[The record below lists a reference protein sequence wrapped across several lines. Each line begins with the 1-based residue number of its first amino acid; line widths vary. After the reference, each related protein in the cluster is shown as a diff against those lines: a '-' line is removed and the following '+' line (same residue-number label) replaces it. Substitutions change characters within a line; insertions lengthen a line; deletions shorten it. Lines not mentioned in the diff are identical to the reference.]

1 MAGINA
7 IQYDPLTEML
17 VKRHTW
23 LTEKQ
28 AAEYLNVSASMLA
41 KNRCY
46 KRGIELI
53 PFVKM
58 SSRCIRYDK
67 LQLDTWL
74 EAQLQAFNE
83 VQEK

>member
-1 MAGINA
+1 MTGQNF
-7 IQYDPLTEML
+7 IQYDPLTE
-17 VKRHTW
+17 VIIKRHKW
-23 LTEKQ
+23 LSEKQ
-28 AAEYLNVSASMLA
+28 AAEYLNVSPSMLA

-46 KRGIELI
+46 KRGLELI